1 MCIRDDHQVAAA
13 PCMCV
18 CVVTSFG
25 NPCAGRLIR
34 GSSRSLLAKVLF
46 ILSPMYLSLGPPA
59 PRVLTGEDHK
69 MLYPFPGPQSVPP
82 QKINPKGLCPMESN
96 VFDVVS
102 LTSTCSHCPPSL
114 VPCPPLKK

>member
-25 NPCAGRLIR
+25 NRCRRLIR
-34 GSSRSLLAKVLF
+34 GSSRRLLAKVLL
-46 ILSPMYLSLGPPA
+46 ILSPMHLSLGPPD

-69 MLYPFPGPQSVPP
+69 MLYPFPGPQSP
-82 QKINPKGLCPMESN
+82 
-96 VFDVVS
+96 
-102 LTSTCSHCPPSL
+102 
-114 VPCPPLKK
+114 VPCPPKKN